1 MTLCSVAT
9 VAGVIGVIALVKGL
23 MFRRRMM
30 HFAGGFGGH
39 EMSSGCGHRGWGR
52 WGRGR
57 WGRWGGGDGGLGRSF
72 WLRALFSRLD
82 TTPGQEKE
90 IRSAIEDFRN
100 TARAAKEELGG
111 SREALAKAMTSETFD
126 EIAVG
131 EASVKL
137 DGTTAKVKDAFE
149 GALRRIHA
157 VLDAKQRERLA
168 EIIAKGPRAAFAGGG
183 GPYRSVEL

>member
-23 MFRRRMM
+23 LFRRRMM
-30 HFAGGFGGH
+30 RFGGGGFAGH
-39 EMSSGCGHRGWGR
+39 EMSGGCGQRGWGR
-52 WGRGR
+52 RWGKGR
-57 WGRWGGGDGGLGRSF
+57 WGGDGGLGRSF

-82 TTPGQEKE
+82 TTPGQERE

-100 TARAAKEELGG
+100 TARAAKDDLSG

-126 EIAVG
+126 DIAVG

-157 VLDAKQRERLA
+157 ILDAKQRERLA

-183 GPYRSVEL
+183 GGPYRSVEL